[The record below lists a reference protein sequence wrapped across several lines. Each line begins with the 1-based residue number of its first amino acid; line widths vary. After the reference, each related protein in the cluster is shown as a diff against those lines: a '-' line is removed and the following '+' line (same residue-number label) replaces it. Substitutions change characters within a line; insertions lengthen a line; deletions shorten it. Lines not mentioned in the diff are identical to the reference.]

1 MIDND
6 EAMQKYGFTYVDCDG
21 KIYRKEVETG
31 GATWH
36 ECLNDYVRFLESIF
50 QYNIME
56 QVRIKEPFWLDAMY
70 ECDASYCDPWT
81 GKYFNDDEDCKEVGN
96 DDLGDW

>member
-6 EAMQKYGFTYVDCDG
+6 EAMQKYGFMYVDCDG
-21 KIYRKEVETG
+21 KLYRKEIETA

-50 QYNIME
+50 GYSIMD
-56 QVRIKEPFWLDAMY
+56 QVRIKEPFWLDVMY
-70 ECDASYCDPWT
+70 DNYPDYLDPWT
-81 GKYFNDDEDCKEVGN
+81 GAYFNDDEVNHEDIWSEAE
-96 DDLGDW
+96 